1 MKWVTHII
9 TAICFAVLVSIFI
22 PISTVAL
29 ILVALTSILPD
40 YLDIVTRAR
49 HRGLYSH
56 NLLVPLGAL
65 PLLYHPLLSGFV
77 IGYGHHLI
85 IDMLTKQGVFIG
97 RKRIKGFLYSNNITH
112 NVGVILLHYFALL
125 VYLTS

>member
-40 YLDIVTRAR
+40 YLDIATRAR